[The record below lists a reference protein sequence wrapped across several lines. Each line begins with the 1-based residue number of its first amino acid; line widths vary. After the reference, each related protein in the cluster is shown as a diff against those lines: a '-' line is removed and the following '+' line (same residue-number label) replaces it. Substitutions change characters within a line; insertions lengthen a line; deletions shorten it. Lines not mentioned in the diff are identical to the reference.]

1 MASIHADIGPMFVL
15 VLIWQGIAELG
26 SLALLIAAYIFWKKQ
41 QFGWLFACVALAT
54 LPGMLMR
61 LTAFARLYD
70 AVATPVEFIT
80 ALSLAGSI
88 LYWIILLVAIFINR
102 KAR

>member
-1 MASIHADIGPMFVL
+1 MVLAESEGFV
-15 VLIWQGIAELG
+15 ELG
-26 SLALLIAAYIFWKKQ
+26 SLALLIAAYICWKKQ

-70 AVATPVEFIT
+70 AVATPFEFRT

-88 LYWIILLVAIFINR
+88 LYWMTLLVAIFINR
-102 KAR
+102 KAQ